1 MKKTFLLL
9 LTFLVLGSSSVYAQD
24 NTKAIKKLIKS
35 SSKAL
40 KKYKTDPTN
49 LAKLEDAKA
58 TLDEAMKLA
67 GADAMPEF
75 WSAKGNISQAL
86 AEQDIL
92 GRNEL
97 MKQDV
102 LNGEGN
108 LAAAYMVKSGDAAV
122 NAFEAYSKALELTEK
137 KSKKGKIVAELEK
150 NATFLN
156 DIAAMLYSNNKD
168 YGNAYKNFNALVS
181 ASKLVQA
188 NGGKP
193 LLDTKEKIED
203 NTYYAAI
210 CAQLAKMDSEALV
223 LYKELYDA
231 GSKKIDVYD
240 ALFRANLET
249 DEAAALKYLEEGRA
263 IDPENTNL
271 LFSEINF
278 YLKKGQYDILEG
290 KLQKAMEKEPNNAS
304 LRAVMGNVYNDFYKK
319 ETDPT
324 KAAGHFAKAEG
335 FYKEALEINAES
347 FEALY
352 SLGELNYNKAAA
364 LVTTYNDLP
373 LSATQREVDDL
384 KAQYLSAFDKALPYF
399 LKADEVNPKDYNTIL
414 ALKEIF
420 AKKDDF
426 TKSNEYKAR
435 LEAMK

>member
-9 LTFLVLGSSSVYAQD
+9 LTFLVLGSSATYAQD
-24 NTKAIKKLIKS
+24 NSKAIKKLIKS

-40 KKYKTDPTN
+40 KKFKTDPTN
-49 LAKLEDAKA
+49 LDKLDAAKA
-58 TLDEAMKLA
+58 SLDEAMKLG
-67 GADAMPEF
+67 GADAMPEL
-75 WSAKGNISQAL
+75 WNAKANIYQSL
-86 AEQDIL
+86 AEQDII

-108 LAAAYMVKSGDAAV
+108 LAASYQVKNTDAAV
-122 NAFEAYSKALELTEK
+122 MAFDSYAKALELTEK
-137 KSKKGKIVAELEK
+137 KSSKSKIVRELEK

-156 DIAAMLYSNNKD
+156 DMAAMLYSNNKD
-168 YGNAYKNFNALVS
+168 YGSAYKNFNALVK
-181 ASKLVQA
+181 ASTLIQD

-193 LLDTKEKIED
+193 FLDTKDKLEENK
-203 NTYYAAI
+203 YYAAI

-223 LYKELYDA
+223 LYKELYDG
-231 GSKKIDVYD
+231 GSKKIEVYD
-240 ALFRANLET
+240 ALFKANIDT
-249 DEAAALKYLEEGRA
+249 DEAAAIKYLEEGRA
-263 IDPENTNL
+263 IDPENVNL

-324 KAAGHFAKAEG
+324 KAAEHFTKAEG
-335 FYKEALEINAES
+335 YYKEALEINDES

-352 SLGELNYNKAAA
+352 SLGELNYNKAAS
-364 LVTTYNDLP
+364 LVQKYNDLP
-373 LSATQREVDDL
+373 LSASQREADDL
-384 KAQYLSAFDKALPYF
+384 KAQYLAVFDKALPYF
-399 LKADEVNPKDYNTIL
+399 LKADEVNSKDYNTL
-414 ALKEIF
+414 TALREIY
-420 AKKDDF
+420 AKKNDF
-426 TKSNEYKAR
+426 PKSNEYKAR
-435 LEAMK
+435 LEAMN

>member
-9 LTFLVLGSSSVYAQD
+9 LTFLVMGSSAIFAQD
-24 NTKAIKKLIKS
+24 NSKAIKKLIKS

-58 TLDEAMKLA
+58 ALDEAMKLD
-67 GADAMPEF
+67 GADAMPEL
-75 WSAKGNISQAL
+75 WNAKGNISQAL
-86 AEQDIL
+86 AEQDIV

-108 LAAAYMVKSGDAAV
+108 LAASYMVKNTDAAV
-122 NAFEAYSKALELTEK
+122 SAFESYSKALELTEK
-137 KSKKGKIVAELEK
+137 KSSRSKLVKELEK

-156 DIAAMLYSNNKD
+156 DVAAMLYSNNKD
-168 YGNAYKNFNALVS
+168 YGKAYKNFNALVK
-181 ASKLVQA
+181 ASKLIQE

-193 LLDTKEKIED
+193 LLDTKEKMDE

-210 CAQLAKMDSEALV
+210 CAQLAKMDAEALV
-223 LYKELYDA
+223 LYKELYDS
-231 GSKKIDVYD
+231 GSKKIEVYD

-249 DEAAALKYLEEGRA
+249 DETAALKYLEEGRA

-278 YLKKGQYDILEG
+278 YLKKGQYDVLEG
-290 KLQKAMEKEPNNAS
+290 KLKTAMEKEPNNAS

-324 KAAGHFAKAEG
+324 KAAGFFTQAEDY
-335 FYKEALEINAES
+335 YKEALEIDGES

-364 LVTTYNDLP
+364 LVTKYNDLP

-384 KAQYLSAFDKALPYF
+384 KAQYLAAFDKALPFF
-399 LKADEVNPKDYNTIL
+399 LKADEVNGKDYNTLL

-426 TKSNEYKAR
+426 AKSKEYKAR
-435 LEAMK
+435 LDALN